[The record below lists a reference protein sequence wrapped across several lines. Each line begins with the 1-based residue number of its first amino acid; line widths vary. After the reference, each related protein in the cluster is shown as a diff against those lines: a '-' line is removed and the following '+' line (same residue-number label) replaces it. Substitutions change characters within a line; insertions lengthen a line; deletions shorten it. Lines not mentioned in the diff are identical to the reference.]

1 MPPKPRQSK
10 RNLVEQEG
18 RIQLAIQAVKNNQIQ
33 SIRRAAEVYNV
44 PESTLRGRFKGNSFQ
59 AELRN
64 HMHRLTE
71 TQEATLI
78 E

>member
-1 MPPKPRQSK
+1 
-10 RNLVEQEG
+10 
-18 RIQLAIQAVKNNQIQ
+18 
-33 SIRRAAEVYNV
+33 V
-44 PESTLRGRFKGNSFQ
+44 PESTLRGRVKGNSFQ

-71 TQEATLI
+71 TQEAILI